1 VRTTVVVGRYGRWW
15 LKHAVMS
22 STEAEVGKPHQLI
35 HALRVCRGK
44 IWRLSCLIGPG
55 SGDRI
60 HSFIIE
66 PGPKAYCISSW
77 SIPVW
82 PSMSCEQASLKLNI
96 IAKFQITQLP
106 QQQPTHHYCTETAD
120 SQCCQIPASLPCHS
134 RQKLRPLHFFLSIIP
149 AVACFLA
156 GAGV

>member
-1 VRTTVVVGRYGRWW
+1 MVDDDW
-15 LKHAVMS
+15 
-22 STEAEVGKPHQLI
+22 STQSCPAHRGTETEVGKPHQLI
-35 HALRVCRGK
+35 HGICWVLRVCRGR
-44 IWRLSCLIGPG
+44 IRRLSCLIGPG
-55 SGDRI
+55 SGDRT
-60 HSFIIE
+60 HSIYHR
-66 PGPKAYCISSW
+66 ARAVSHCISSW

-82 PSMSCEQASLKLNI
+82 SSMSCEQAGLKSNI